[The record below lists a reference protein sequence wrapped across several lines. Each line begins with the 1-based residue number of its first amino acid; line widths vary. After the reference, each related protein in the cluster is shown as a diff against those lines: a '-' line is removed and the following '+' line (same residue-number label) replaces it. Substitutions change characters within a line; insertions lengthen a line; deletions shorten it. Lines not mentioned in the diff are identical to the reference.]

1 MLSSIE
7 EFYLHV
13 EELLKEPKQK
23 TLEVCTGS
31 SCVALGALEMVS
43 NMKKIAKEKNISFA
57 IKPVGC
63 NGLCSEGPFVT
74 KRENSTKTLYRN
86 LSQDGAIRLLDND
99 DKGLEICP
107 NDAPFFAKQ
116 TRIVLENSGEIDP
129 ESIEDY
135 LKADGYQGLAKAL
148 HDYDENEIL
157 DIVKKSNLRGR
168 GGGGYPT
175 GIKWEAVAKAQGKEK
190 FIVCNADEGDPGAFM
205 DRSIM
210 ESDPHRVIEGMVIA
224 GIACGAQKGYV
235 YVRAEYPLA
244 HQRVQ
249 KAIKAAQ
256 KLGLLGQGILGTSVN
271 FGIEIRLGGGA
282 FVCGEATAL
291 IASLEGARGTPRQ
304 KPPHL
309 SHEGLWQSPTVLNNV
324 ETFANIPPI
333 IHRGAQWFLDIGDSK
348 SSGTK
353 VFALSGQVKH
363 TGLVEIPMG
372 TTLRTIIDEIGG
384 GVVDGKT
391 FKAVQTG
398 GPSGGCIPS
407 SHLDLPVTYESL
419 RSIGAMMGSGGMIVM
434 DSSASMVEVAAFFM
448 EFCVDESCGKCT
460 PCRVGTKQLHLLLEK
475 FVKKE
480 ATVDDMRTLL
490 ALCQTVKEA
499 SLCGLG
505 QSAPNPVLSTLEF
518 FKSEYLDCIGEEATH
533 G

>member
-1 MLSSIE
+1 MINSIE
-7 EFYLHV
+7 EFQEYVASLN
-13 EELLKEPKQK
+13 EGEALP
-23 TLEVCTGS
+23 TLEICTGS
-31 SCVALGALEMVS
+31 SCVAVGAQQMVAS
-43 NMKKIAKEKNISFA
+43 LKTAVKEKELRFH

-63 NGLCSEGPFVT
+63 NGLCSQGPFVAT
-74 KRENSTKTLYRN
+74 RTASQKTMYKKVDTAQAEKF
-86 LSQDGAIRLLDND
+86 LSGQTEDFEVCSSSD
-99 DKGLEICP
+99 
-107 NDAPFFAKQ
+107 PFFAKQ

-135 LKADGYQGLAKAL
+135 LRAGGYRAL
-148 HDYDENEIL
+148 LKSVHELDAEEIL
-157 DIVKKSNLRGR
+157 EEIKKSNLRGR

-175 GIKWEAVAKAQGKEK
+175 GIKWEAVAKAEGRERY
-190 FIVCNADEGDPGAFM
+190 IICNADEGDPGAFM

-210 ESDPHRVIEGMVIA
+210 ESDPHRVLEGMIIA
-224 GIACGAQKGYV
+224 GIACKAERGYI

-244 HQRVQ
+244 HQRMQ

-256 KLGLLGQGILGTSVN
+256 KLGFLGHGILGSSIDFTL
-271 FGIEIRLGGGA
+271 EIRLGGGA

-291 IASLEGARGTPRQ
+291 IASIEGHRGTPRQ

-309 SHEGLWQSPTVLNNV
+309 SHEGLWKSPTVLNNV
-324 ETFANIPPI
+324 ETFANVAPI
-333 IHRGAQWFLDIGDSK
+333 IERGAAWFLGIGDEK

-353 VFALSGQVKH
+353 VFALSGQVKN

-372 TTLRTIIDEIGG
+372 TTLRTIIEEIGG
-384 GVVDGKT
+384 GVIEGKT

-398 GPSGGCIPS
+398 GPSGGCIPATL
-407 SHLDLPVTYESL
+407 LDLPVTYESL

-460 PCRVGTKQLHLLLEK
+460 PCRVGTKQLYLLLK
-475 FVKKE
+475 RFVEHK
-480 ATVDDMRTLL
+480 ATTQDLQTLITL
-490 ALCQTVKEA
+490 SQTVKEA

-505 QSAPNPVLSTLEF
+505 QSAPNPIFSTLEF
-518 FKSEYLDCIGEEATH
+518 FKSEYLDCIQEEVSH